1 MMVKALRIGSEL
13 AGVRVGR
20 RNARRFF
27 PKDITEIELQLDHL
41 RIECGLAP
49 DFWSSQPEIH
59 DPRLSLWLA
68 AKDTRV
74 AACRAPIR
82 YRMTPSGKNSFRI
95 EPAVRAIRQHQRRTT
110 RSFTEIQLEPV

>member
-27 PKDITEIELQLDHL
+27 PRDVTEIELQLDHL

-49 DFWSSQPEIH
+49 DFWSNQPEIH
-59 DPRLSLWLA
+59 DPRLSLWMA
-68 AKDTRV
+68 AKDTR
-74 AACRAPIR
+74 ARSSRAPIR
-82 YRMTPSGKNSFRI
+82 YRMVPSGKNSFRI
-95 EPAVRAIRQHQRRTT
+95 EPAVRSIRHHQHRATG
-110 RSFTEIQLEPV
+110 SFPAVRLEPV

>member
-1 MMVKALRIGSEL
+1 MVKALRIGSEL
-13 AGVRVGR
+13 AGVRVGK

-27 PKDITEIELQLDHL
+27 PRDITEIELQLDHL

-49 DFWSSQPEIH
+49 DFWSNQPEIH

-68 AKDTRV
+68 AKDPRAT
-74 AACRAPIR
+74 ACRTPVR

-95 EPAVRAIRQHQRRTT
+95 EPAVRSTRQHPRRVME
-110 RSFTEIQLEPV
+110 SFAAVRLEPV